1 LSSFNLF
8 KIFKFS
14 FVNVS
19 DVLKLYQNDETH
31 PKSRNHWQVRDALWC
46 VAQEDGEEDGGVA
59 ARHLHL
65 PLLRQGLFEETGRR
79 HLALQ
84 GMPQDDRRRCL
95 DPLHH
100 RRRHRQKRH
109 PSSPRNKRTSMI
121 LIHQR
126 IVGRRGSRLLDYRFD
141 TMGRFRFYR
150 GVNGNRILTRI
161 TTLLPHIT
169 TVKK

>member
-1 LSSFNLF
+1 MGSYKYILHLF

-46 VAQEDGEEDGGVA
+46 VAQEDGKKDGGVA

-65 PLLRQGLFEETGRR
+65 PLLQGLFEETVRGN
-79 HLALQ
+79 LALQ
-84 GMPQDDRRRCL
+84 RMPQDDRRWCV
-95 DPLHH
+95 DSLHH

-109 PSSPRNKRTSMI
+109 PPSPGNQRTGLNLKHRREKIMKIERFLAFFRWSVFVTDFVHEI
-121 LIHQR
+121 L
-126 IVGRRGSRLLDYRFD
+126 L
-141 TMGRFRFYR
+141 
-150 GVNGNRILTRI
+150 
-161 TTLLPHIT
+161 
-169 TVKK
+169 